1 MEFISNSYD
10 DTLAFGRKIGSS
22 LKGGEVILLI
32 GELGS
37 GKTVLTKGIA
47 EGIGIEETITSPSFT
62 ILNIYD
68 GPLFLYHFDFYRLD
82 NKSEMEDL
90 LEDYL
95 YLKDGV
101 VVIEWGEKVIELL
114 DSYILVE
121 IDIPDPSRKIKITRK
136 GF

>member
-10 DTLAFGRKIGSS
+10 DTLAFGREIGSS

-32 GELGS
+32 GELGC

-47 EGIGIEETITSPSFT
+47 EGIGIKETITSPSFT

-68 GPLFLYHFDFYRLD
+68 GPLFLYHFDFYRID
-82 NKSEMEDL
+82 DKGEMEDL

-121 IDIPDPSRKIKITRK
+121 IEISDPSRKIKITRK

>member
-10 DTLAFGRKIGSS
+10 DTLSFGREIGSS

-32 GELGS
+32 GELGC

-47 EGIGIEETITSPSFT
+47 EGIGIEEIITSPSFT

-68 GPLFLYHFDFYRLD
+68 GPLCLYHFDFYRID
-82 NKSEMEDL
+82 DKGEMEDL

-121 IDIPDPSRKIKITRK
+121 IEISDPSRKIKITRK